1 MEKVENDVET
11 FWSGL
16 IMENN
21 IGQVLAMSC
30 FECKF
35 LVEDMGTDMISNR
48 KKLSDD
54 VRDFACYKIVTANMT
69 ASCIDFLDLYLP
81 TVIQMTIEQ
90 FTPLGICQANKCCP
104 PNSDEALRAF
114 TYQEI
119 QAEKCPTMK
128 SLESYVASNIIG
140 SPIEKYFENSL
151 TDIICSH
158 SISLFQPTC
167 QRIMSAV
174 APRFASLTAV
184 LASENKF
191 SQALVAISCLKC
203 KFLVED
209 VRTDMISNRK
219 KLSDDVRDF
228 ACYKIVT
235 ANMTPSCIDFLDLYL
250 PTVIQMTIEQFTPLG
265 ICQANK
271 CCPPNSEELLR
282 AFTYQEIQAEKCPT
296 MKSLESYVASNII
309 GSPIEKYFENS
320 LTYTICSHLISL
332 FQPTC
337 QRIMSAV
344 APRLASLTAVR

>member
-1 MEKVENDVET
+1 MFSSVPTIVCDECEFVVKELKTVVEDKKSQAEARDFLRENVCKSLGQYRGFCDLVVDEYLPQFIQELDAILADPHQVCVDIKACNAGQGFKARKYLPATVEEMEKVENEVDT
-11 FWSGL
+11 FWNGL

-104 PNSDEALRAF
+104 PNS
-114 TYQEI
+114 
-119 QAEKCPTMK
+119 
-128 SLESYVASNIIG
+128 
-140 SPIEKYFENSL
+140 
-151 TDIICSH
+151 
-158 SISLFQPTC
+158 
-167 QRIMSAV
+167 
-174 APRFASLTAV
+174 
-184 LASENKF
+184 
-191 SQALVAISCLKC
+191 
-203 KFLVED
+203 
-209 VRTDMISNRK
+209 
-219 KLSDDVRDF
+219 
-228 ACYKIVT
+228 
-235 ANMTPSCIDFLDLYL
+235 
-250 PTVIQMTIEQFTPLG
+250 
-265 ICQANK
+265 
-271 CCPPNSEELLR
+271 EELLR

-309 GSPIEKYFENS
+309 GSPIQKFFENS
-320 LTYTICSHLISL
+320 LTDTICSHSISL

-344 APRLASLTAVR
+344 APRFASLTAVLANENKFSQAVCFQKMPFFII

>member
-1 MEKVENDVET
+1 MFSSVPTIVCDECEFVVKELKTVVEDKKSQAEARDFLRENVCKSPGQYRGFCDLVVDEYLPQFIQELDAILADPHQLPATVEEMEKVENDVDT

-104 PNSDEALRAF
+104 ANSEETLRAF

-128 SLESYVASNIIG
+128 SLESYVESNIIG
-140 SPIEKYFENSL
+140 SPIQKFVENSL
-151 TDIICSH
+151 TDTTCSH

-167 QRIMSAV
+167 QRIMYAV

-184 LASENKF
+184 LASEKKF
-191 SQALVAISCLKC
+191 SQAIHC
-203 KFLVED
+203 
-209 VRTDMISNRK
+209 
-219 KLSDDVRDF
+219 
-228 ACYKIVT
+228 
-235 ANMTPSCIDFLDLYL
+235 
-250 PTVIQMTIEQFTPLG
+250 
-265 ICQANK
+265 
-271 CCPPNSEELLR
+271 
-282 AFTYQEIQAEKCPT
+282 
-296 MKSLESYVASNII
+296 
-309 GSPIEKYFENS
+309 
-320 LTYTICSHLISL
+320 
-332 FQPTC
+332 
-337 QRIMSAV
+337 
-344 APRLASLTAVR
+344 